1 MRTGMILLAALA
13 CRGALCDRAFGD
25 AATVSRGQV
34 PYMEGAAIYQ
44 HVCQGCHMP
53 GGRGASGAGAFPSLA
68 NNKHLE
74 EAGYPVGMVLNGH
87 GGMPWFNGTLSPA
100 QIAAVVGFVRTHFG
114 NQYGDAVTADF
125 VRAAS
130 GPAPVMER

>member
-1 MRTGMILLAALA
+1 MILLAALA
-13 CRGALCDRAFGD
+13 CGSALCGRALGD

-34 PYMEGAAIYQ
+34 LYSDGGAIYQ

-53 GGRGASGAGAFPSLA
+53 GGRGATGAGAYPKLA
-68 NNKHLE
+68 DNAHLA

-114 NQYGDAVTADF
+114 NHYDDAVTTDF
-125 VRAAS
+125 VKSAA
-130 GPAPVMER
+130 GPAPTMEK